1 MKRFCLSV
9 VLLCMF
15 ATMVFAQGSVAP
27 NPSPNTQATASGSDA
42 DIRGAFPTTLAK
54 SIDTKKLKEGD
65 VILCQTAGALHS
77 SNGLMIPSGAKVI
90 GHVTKVES
98 RSKGGANTELAIAFD
113 KIEVTKGKEYSMKG
127 VLQAIGPS
135 LGSSGPDT
143 GSMSGSGQLMSGG
156 SAQGGSSAGTSAP
169 PVSGMQVSE
178 PRNGTPILNAQTKGA
193 AGMKNLEL
201 DSNGVITSPE
211 KDIKLQDGTQML
223 IRAEISVPT
232 K

>member
-1 MKRFCLSV
+1 MNRLCFSV
-9 VLLCMF
+9 VLLCVF
-15 ATMVFAQGSVAP
+15 ATIAFAQGSVAP
-27 NPSPNTQATASGSDA
+27 NPSPNSQAAASGSDA
-42 DIRGAFPTTLAK
+42 NIRGAFPTTLAK

-65 VILCQTAGALHS
+65 IITCQTAAPLRS
-77 SNGLMIPSGAKVI
+77 SSGLMIPSGAKVI

-98 RSKGGANTELAIAFD
+98 RSKGGANAELAIAFD
-113 KIEVTKGKEYSMKG
+113 KIEVSKGKEYPMKG

-143 GSMSGSGQLMSGG
+143 GYMSGSGQLMSGG
-156 SAQGGSSAGTSAP
+156 ASQGGSGAGTSAP

-193 AGMKNLEL
+193 PGMKNLEL

-223 IRAEISVPT
+223 IRAEISVPA